1 MEIISLSGLIVI
13 IAVCI
18 IAFLIGYFVNTGR
31 DDNSRLEKELEESRE
46 ELKNY
51 RTEVS
56 GHFQE
61 TANKVN
67 ALTENYRDVYEH
79 LARGAQ
85 SLCDKSSVPVLMNE
99 LNRNPMLGSETVET
113 TEVDHE
119 TVAAE
124 AGTDTDSGLD
134 SEPEKTDETP
144 DNTAQ
149 PAASE
154 DQAKSDDQEADQD
167 SGTIEAS
174 DAEKKTDESTDPEKP
189 ANDKQIE
196 SDEQPSGQ
204 ANASPD
210 RPIRE

>member
-13 IAVCI
+13 ISVSI
-18 IAFLIGYFVNTGR
+18 IAFLIGYFVNTGS
-31 DDNSRLEKELEESRE
+31 DDNNRLEKELEESRK

-56 GHFQE
+56 GHFQA

-85 SLCDKSSVPVLMNE
+85 SLCDKGSAPVLMNE
-99 LNRNPMLGSETVET
+99 LNRNPMLGSETVES

-119 TVAAE
+119 TASAE
-124 AGTDTDSGLD
+124 MSTETDSSSD

-144 DNTAQ
+144 EETAE

-154 DQAKSDDQEADQD
+154 DQAKLENDEADQ
-167 SGTIEAS
+167 STGTTESSEVDKAI
-174 DAEKKTDESTDPEKP
+174 DESADSDKSASP
-189 ANDKQIE
+189 A
-196 SDEQPSGQ
+196 DEQTE
-204 ANASPD
+204 PD
-210 RPIRE
+210 QQSDKHTPGSTHP